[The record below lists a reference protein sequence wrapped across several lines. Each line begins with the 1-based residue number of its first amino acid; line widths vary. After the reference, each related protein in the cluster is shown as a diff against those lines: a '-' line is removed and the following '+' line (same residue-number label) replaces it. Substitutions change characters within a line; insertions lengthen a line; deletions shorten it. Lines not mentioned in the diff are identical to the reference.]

1 MTIVF
6 YVSGHGF
13 GHASRDAQVINALAR
28 LHPGL
33 HIVVRTTV
41 PRWFLESS
49 LTAAV
54 EIVEG
59 AVDTGVVQPDSLSID
74 EDETARH
81 AARFYGQ
88 FDAHV
93 AREAALLRSLGAAL
107 VVADIPPVAFAAAAI
122 IGIPSIALANF
133 TWDWIYEGFPGFSRL
148 APAVVPAIAG
158 AYAKATVALRLPFAG
173 GFASMPGV
181 EDLPLIGRRATIP
194 AGEVRRRLD
203 LEQRVP
209 LVLASFGGHGRSVRL
224 EGAVSPL
231 RFTIV
236 ATDYESPHGP
246 RPHGLRIIDAAT
258 LAAAG
263 VCYTDLLAAC
273 DLVATKLGF
282 GIVAE
287 CIANDVPMLYTFRGR
302 FVEQEVFVQELPAVL
317 RCRAISRDDLVAGRW
332 ADPIDALLAQPGP
345 TTHMR
350 ADGAE
355 VAASRLAGFL
365 VS

>member
-1 MTIVF
+1 MTVVF

-13 GHASRDAQVINALAR
+13 GHASRETQVIDALAR
-28 LHPGL
+28 LRPGL
-33 HIVVRTTV
+33 RIVVRTTV
-41 PRWFLESS
+41 PRWFLANS

-54 EIVEG
+54 EIVDG

-88 FDAHV
+88 FDRHV
-93 AREAALLRSLGAAL
+93 EREAALLRYLGAAL

-148 APAVVPAIAG
+148 APAVVHTIAT
-158 AYAKATVALRLPFAG
+158 AYAEATLALRLPFAG
-173 GFASMPGV
+173 GFASMLDI
-181 EDLPLIGRRATIP
+181 EDLPMIGRRATTP
-194 AGEVRRRLD
+194 AGDVRRRLD

-209 LVLASFGGHGRSVRL
+209 LVLASFGGHGRSVKL
-224 EGAVSPL
+224 ECAVSPH

-236 ATDYESPHGP
+236 ATDYEWPHGP
-246 RPHGLRIIDAAT
+246 RPLGLRIIDAAT
-258 LAAAG
+258 LRAAG
-263 VCYTDLLAAC
+263 VSYTDLLAAC
-273 DLVATKLGF
+273 DAVATKLGF

-287 CIANDVPMLYTFRGR
+287 CIANHVPMLYTFRGR
-302 FVEQEVFVQELPAVL
+302 FVEQETFVHELPGVL
-317 RCRAISRDDLVAGRW
+317 RCRFISRDDLVAGRW
-332 ADPIDALLAQPGP
+332 ADAIDALLAQPMP

-350 ADGAE
+350 IGGAE
-355 VAASRLAGFL
+355 AAASRIAGFL